1 MNKNNN
7 KTINPIFISGI
18 PRSGTTLVGN
28 ILSSIKNFQVIY
40 EPFHFNQG
48 IKSLKQ
54 KYLIP
59 NANIDETEFFNLLK
73 ELSDGKSR
81 FKNGIKDNDTISK
94 KILKLTLGNPSSFS
108 YKKYIFSS
116 NKQLVVKDPFLIFS
130 SIYLSQFYKIII
142 TERPLI
148 PLASSLKRMGWIFS
162 EANEVRNDLETIGI
176 NIRLFDTDE
185 DISKE
190 VLGCIHFNQ
199 IFIKI
204 LQEIKEN
211 EKIHIFNQNN
221 FIENPKKEI
230 QDLYSFLNVSVDD
243 WITEKVIY
251 KTMNSKSENYKPREK
266 MQHDSYYNKLFS
278 NKYYTEILTKKE
290 IEILKNFNNEFFC
303 SGGEI

>member
-28 ILSSIKNFQVIY
+28 ILGSIKNFQVIY
-40 EPFHFNQG
+40 EPFHFHQG

-59 NANIDETEFFNLLK
+59 NANIDETEFLNLLK

-81 FKNGIKDNDTISK
+81 FKIGIKDNDTISK

-148 PLASSLKRMGWIFS
+148 PLASSLKRMRWIFS

-176 NIRLFDTDE
+176 NIRLFDADQ

-243 WITEKVIY
+243 RITEKVIN

-278 NKYYTEILTKKE
+278 NKYYAEILTKKE